1 MKAQTSQLT
10 IDLKTVQHTNEKI
23 QAAWMDEKKRN
34 EEKDKEI
41 ADLKRQVSLFDYFES
56 YILQK

>member
-1 MKAQTSQLT
+1 
-10 IDLKTVQHTNEKI
+10 
-23 QAAWMDEKKRN
+23 MDEKKRN